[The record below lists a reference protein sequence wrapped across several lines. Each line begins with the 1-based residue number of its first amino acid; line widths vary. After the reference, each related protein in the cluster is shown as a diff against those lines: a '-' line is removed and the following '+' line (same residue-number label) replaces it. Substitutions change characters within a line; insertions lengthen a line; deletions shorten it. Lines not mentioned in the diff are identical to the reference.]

1 MTFNDKFK
9 FLMDITNTS
18 NTTLASTVGI
28 DNSAVSLY
36 RNGKRKC
43 PRNKEVLKKMAD
55 YFAGSIKL
63 NYQRKALA
71 LAADY
76 SRFNHSRP
84 VSEYSQMLYLWL
96 TDELPFQN
104 NLVDSILNENVSS
117 SSTDYIQGIRT
128 IDVVPNATSVLYRSE
143 GKRQAILSFVNYLLT
158 LDDPKTIY
166 VWVDDDVYSIFDNKE
181 IIASLH
187 ELIMRLLDYGYEICQ
202 ISPSPVNTTQF
213 FEEFFYWVP
222 AYLTG
227 RVKSYY
233 YPRMRDNLF
242 SKISIVYPGYAAV
255 YSDSLSSIPDKTF
268 TVLTAESAI
277 VSIKEIEFKTF
288 LSYCRPTMNIYESAE
303 DVSTCFHRFLS
314 TPVAHI
320 QKGLSLPPATMP
332 DELVTQFLNDNPD
345 SLGVSMR
352 IAYQRDKMYDNLR
365 NVDICPL
372 ATVNQVLSGR
382 VPVIFPVVKQE
393 VPIYYTPRTYALHL
407 KNVLEIM
414 DTYPDY
420 FFVPIEYNP
429 DDNVCIIVNEGSEA
443 LLVRTALPSMV
454 LDFNHPQL
462 VQNFQEYLY
471 RIANEIGYADI
482 NRRKIR
488 AQIKELINA
497 LEKV

>member
-9 FLMDITNTS
+9 FLMDITNTN
-18 NTTLASTVGI
+18 NTTLASAIDI

-43 PRNKEVLKKMAD
+43 PRNKEVLRRMSD
-55 YFAGSIKL
+55 FFAGAIKL

-84 VSEYSQMLYLWL
+84 VSEYSEMLYQWL
-96 TDELPFQN
+96 TDELPEQN
-104 NLVDSILNENVSS
+104 SLIGSILNENVSS
-117 SSTDYIQGIRT
+117 SANNNIQVIRT
-128 IDVVPNATSVLYRSE
+128 IDVVPNATSVLYRSD
-143 GKRQAILSFVNYLLT
+143 GKRQAILSFINYLLT
-158 LDDPKTIY
+158 LEDPKVIY
-166 VWVDDDVYSIFDNKE
+166 VWVDDDVYSIFDNKD

-187 ELIMRLLDYGYEICQ
+187 ELIIRLLDYGYEICQ

-242 SKISIVYPGYAAV
+242 SKISIIYPGYAAV

-303 DVSTCFHRFLS
+303 EVSACFQKFLS
-314 TPVAHI
+314 TPVGHI
-320 QKGLSLPPATMP
+320 QKGLSLPPAAMP
-332 DELVTQFLNDNPD
+332 SELISQFLSSNPD
-345 SLGVSMR
+345 SLGVSMKT
-352 IAYQRDKMYDNLR
+352 AYQRDEMFDNTR

-372 ATVNQVLSGR
+372 ATVNQVMSGR

-393 VPIYYTPRTYALHL
+393 IPVYYTPRTYVLHL

-414 DTYPDY
+414 DSHPDY

-429 DDNVCIIVNEGSEA
+429 EDNVCIIVNEDSEA
-443 LLVRTALPSMV
+443 LLIRTALPSMV
-454 LDFNHPQL
+454 FDFNHPQL

-471 RIANEIGYADI
+471 RIANEIGYSDI
-482 NRRKIR
+482 SRRKIR

-497 LEKV
+497 LEKA